1 MQYGEF
7 CDDFCQITTMGN
19 DIVYL
24 ISPTAIPRR
33 LGASENFLRLSR
45 SVGISVASLTALST
59 VAVVFLLMASCT
71 TLTEEEQYAREDA
84 FILATERYEVRQ
96 QTCSREGGVMIINT
110 GGQKLRKRFTR
121 HDYTSAE
128 SVRF

>member
-7 CDDFCQITTMGN
+7 CDDFCQITKMGN

-45 SVGISVASLTALST
+45 SVGISVASLTALSA

-71 TLTEEEQYAREDA
+71 TLTEEVQYAREDA
-84 FILATERYEVRQ
+84 LILATERYEVRR
-96 QTCSREGGVMIINT
+96 RECRKAGGVMIIDT
-110 GGQKLRKRFTR
+110 HATKLKKQVTR
-121 HDYTSAE
+121 HEYKFSKCA
-128 SVRF
+128 R

>member
-45 SVGISVASLTALST
+45 SVGISVASLTALSA

-84 FILATERYEVRQ
+84 LILERERYEVRRLE
-96 QTCSREGGVMIINT
+96 CSKAGGVMFIDT
-110 GGQKLRKRFTR
+110 HGTKLKKQVTR
-121 HDYTSAE
+121 HDYKFSKCA
-128 SVRF
+128 R